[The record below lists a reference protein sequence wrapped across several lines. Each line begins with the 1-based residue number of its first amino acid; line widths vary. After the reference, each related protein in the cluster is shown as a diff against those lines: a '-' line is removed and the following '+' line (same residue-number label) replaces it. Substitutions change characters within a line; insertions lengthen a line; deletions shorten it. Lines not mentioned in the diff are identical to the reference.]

1 MNNDLKARI
10 KLKDVHIKR
19 LEGILEDQEAMMKEN
34 SRLKQQLKAS
44 DLLVFFNFR
53 IKLWVKL

>member
-10 KLKDVHIKR
+10 RHKDEHIKR
-19 LEGILEDQEAMMKEN
+19 LEGILVDQDVMKKEN

-53 IKLWVKL
+53 IKLRVKL

>member
-19 LEGILEDQEAMMKEN
+19 LEGILVDQDVMKKEN
-34 SRLKQQLKAS
+34 SRLKQQLRAS
-44 DLLVFFNFR
+44 DLLVFL
-53 IKLWVKL
+53 ILELS